1 MSVEDFLYWSA
12 KDLIDAFKLKKIS
25 PIEVAKAA
33 LDRSRYVQQECNA
46 FTEYFDKIALENA
59 KQAENSYL
67 GKSHDPRPLEGIPLA
82 VKEEFAFINSC
93 RSSGSKIFKDRVDS
107 FTDV

>member
-67 GKSHDPRPLEGIPLA
+67 ENLMTP
-82 VKEEFAFINSC
+82 
-93 RSSGSKIFKDRVDS
+93 DRLKG
-107 FTDV
+107 FH